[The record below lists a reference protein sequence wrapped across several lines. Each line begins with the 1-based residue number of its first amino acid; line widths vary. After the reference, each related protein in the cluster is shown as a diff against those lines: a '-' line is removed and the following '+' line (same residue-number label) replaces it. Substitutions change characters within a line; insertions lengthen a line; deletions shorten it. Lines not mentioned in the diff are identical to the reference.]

1 MDVPVLLSCWQAYCR
16 TECVNTDVELR
27 HIAKSFAAGMAA
39 VDDLSLELESGELIS
54 LLGPSGC
61 GKTTTLRIIGGFISP
76 DAGRVF
82 LKGRDVTDL
91 PPEKRDVG
99 MVFQSYA
106 LFPHMTVAR
115 NVSYGLRMRRIPAA
129 EANRRVAEALE
140 LVRLTGLADRYPAQL
155 SGGQQQRVA
164 LARAI
169 VIRPSVLLLDEP
181 LSNLDAKLRQ
191 GMRFEIRQLQRRLG
205 ITTLFVTHDQEEA
218 LTLSDRVAVMN
229 QGRIAQIGT
238 PQDIY
243 RNPRSL
249 FIAEFIGEVNLIEGV
264 IAFADTCGIKL
275 TMAAGWEAFASAGAD
290 VNVGSRAVIAVRPEN
305 VHVFELDDATSQQF
319 ANRAAGV
326 IEATTYLGPS
336 TILHIRLTGG
346 ALVQARRNND
356 ELASRN
362 AELAVEP
369 GDRVFVCWHASAC
382 RLINRP

>member
-1 MDVPVLLSCWQAYCR
+1 
-16 TECVNTDVELR
+16 VNTDVELR
-27 HIAKSFAAGMAA
+27 HIAKRFAGGIAA
-39 VDDLSLELESGELIS
+39 VDDLSLELKAGELIS

-76 DAGRVF
+76 DAGCVF

-91 PPEKRDVG
+91 PPDKRDVG

-106 LFPHMTVAR
+106 LFPHMTVAS
-115 NVSYGLRMRRIPAA
+115 NVGYGLRMRRVPVA
-129 EANRRVAEALE
+129 ESNRRVAEALE
-140 LVRLTGLADRYPAQL
+140 LVRLTGFSDRYPAQL

-218 LTLSDRVAVMN
+218 LTLSDRVVVIN

-238 PQDIY
+238 PQEIY

-249 FIAEFIGEVNLIEGV
+249 FVAEFIGEVNLIEGIV
-264 IAFADTCGIKL
+264 ACAGAGGVKL
-275 TMAAGWEAFASAGAD
+275 ITSAGWEALAD
-290 VNVGSRAVIAVRPEN
+290 AEAEVEVGCAAVIALRPEN
-305 VHVFELDDATSQQF
+305 VRVFDLDDATSQQF
-319 ANRAAGV
+319 VNRATGV
-326 IEATTYLGPS
+326 IEATTYVGPS
-336 TILHIRLTGG
+336 TNLHIRLAGG

-356 ELASRN
+356 EHSLQKG
-362 AELAVEP
+362 ELAARS
-369 GDRVFVCWHASAC
+369 GDRVFVCWHANAC
-382 RLINRP
+382 RLINRA